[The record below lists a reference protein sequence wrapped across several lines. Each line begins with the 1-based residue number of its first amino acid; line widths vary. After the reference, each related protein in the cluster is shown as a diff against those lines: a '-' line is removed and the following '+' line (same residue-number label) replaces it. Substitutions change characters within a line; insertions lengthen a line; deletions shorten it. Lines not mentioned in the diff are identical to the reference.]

1 MNLANGITVARI
13 LVIPVVMVL
22 LLVRLPYGEYLAA
35 AVFALAAV
43 TDTIDGWVARASDQ
57 VTVIGKL
64 LDPLADKLL
73 ITSALIGLVAQGQPW
88 ALHPWIATLIISR
101 EFAVTGLRMVAVGE
115 GLVIPAS
122 IWGKVKTVAQ
132 VLAVILWILRPRMA
146 TLPGPTGLYE
156 GAAWALM
163 GTALVITVVSGV
175 DYFVKARD
183 ILVVSSDG
191 CR

>member
-22 LLVRLPYGEYLAA
+22 LLVKLPYGEYLAA

-43 TDTIDGWVARASDQ
+43 TDTIDGWVARASNQ

-122 IWGKVKTVAQ
+122 AWGKVKTFAQ
-132 VLAVILWILRPRMA
+132 VLAVIVWILRPRLVS
-146 TLPGPTGLYE
+146 LPGPAGLYE
-156 GAAWALM
+156 GMAWALM
-163 GTALVITVVSGV
+163 GVAVVLTVVSGV
-175 DYFVKARD
+175 DYFVRARD

>member
-122 IWGKVKTVAQ
+122 VWGKVKTVAQ
-132 VLAVILWILRPRMA
+132 VLAVILWILRPRLA
-146 TLPGPTGLYE
+146 TLPGPTDLYE
-156 GAAWALM
+156 GTAWALM